1 MSPGVGIKRDKIPQN
16 GVDTKSRSLLN
27 ALEIGFAEMQKMG
40 AIAIGGLDD
49 VRSADLLIASGS

>member
-1 MSPGVGIKRDKIPQN
+1 VGIKRDKIPQN